1 MAGNGRGMV
10 RKAEKENRERS
21 NKASGTRRAAAKT
34 STPSTRKAETSAGEK
49 AEKKKPTA
57 KAAADQATAKPGADL
72 LEAAADAVVKERCNE
87 LAHGLAE
94 AAKKG
99 NASCAKMLLGLAER
113 VRTQKEGADAKEGRS
128 AANLLAS
135 EPDWPGAQ
143 GSNSQSGSGAA
154 ETTAAIGSVEAESVQ
169 AETDNR

>member
-1 MAGNGRGMV
+1 MV
-10 RKAEKENRERS
+10 RKAEKENREGS

-34 STPSTRKAETSAGEK
+34 STPSTRKAETSAGKK
-49 AEKKKPTA
+49 AEKKKPNA
-57 KAAADQATAKPGADL
+57 KAAADKATAKPGADL
-72 LEAAADAVVKERCNE
+72 LEAAADAVVKERCKE
-87 LAHGLAE
+87 LADGLAE

-143 GSNSQSGSGAA
+143 ESNSQSGSGAA

-169 AETDNR
+169 AETVNR